1 MKYKLKMEI
10 GDPSK
15 DGHNQSKTIYF
26 YSNKTVKE
34 ITEAYY
40 QSCKLT
46 GLVWK
51 FNQNPIVNGEE
62 INWKHPEYNDRLL
75 FVEYE
80 QYELSELAKN
90 ILESHDIDS
99 SCKWDSDCVIDL
111 FHDFIKLSLPD
122 LEIEFVKED
131 AELLDITIG
140 YGLFG

>member
-15 DGHNQSKTIYF
+15 DGHNQSKDIYF
-26 YSNKTVKE
+26 FSNKTTKE
-34 ITEAYY
+34 ITKAYY
-40 QSCKLT
+40 ESCKLT

-51 FNQNPIVNGEE
+51 SNQNPIVDGKE
-62 INWKHPEYNDRLL
+62 INWKHPDYKDRLL

-80 QYELSELAKN
+80 QFELSKLAKI
-90 ILESHDIDS
+90 ILESHGIDANGE
-99 SCKWDSDCVIDL
+99 WNSDCVIDL

-140 YGLFG
+140 YGLFE